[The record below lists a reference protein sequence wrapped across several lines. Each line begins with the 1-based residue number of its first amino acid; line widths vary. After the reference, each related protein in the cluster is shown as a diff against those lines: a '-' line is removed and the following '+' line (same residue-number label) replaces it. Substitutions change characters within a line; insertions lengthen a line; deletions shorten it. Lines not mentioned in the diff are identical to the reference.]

1 VVALQPET
9 GKELWSFAVPDGAPS
24 TRGVAYWPG
33 DGTLRP
39 RIVFGTSDGRLL
51 AIDAATGKAATQ
63 FGDNGVVNLKAG
75 VDNGFPDGQFG
86 MTSPPMVHG
95 NLIITGARV
104 QESPSLGMAGDTRA
118 WDARTGKLVWRFH
131 SVPQPGEFGHE
142 TWEGESWKA
151 RSGTN
156 VWGFMSVDPA
166 LGLLYLPYG
175 SPTYDFH
182 GGDRKGA
189 NLFGNSLVALDI
201 NTGKLKWHFQIVH
214 HDIWDYDL
222 NAAPILFDV
231 VKGREKIPAVGQ
243 LTKHGLLFLLDR
255 RNGKPVHGVVERPIA
270 KSDVA
275 GEHPWPTQP
284 FPVKPA
290 PLGRMSFQPSEVA
303 KVTPE
308 HEQFCKDMLAT
319 EGGMQ
324 YGGPFTPYGQKLS
337 IVFPGT
343 LGVSN
348 WHGGSFDPQTGY
360 LIVNTME
367 LADVGKVTPAPE
379 GSRTPYTR
387 VSPWGTFARF
397 WNPDTYWPCQAPPW
411 AKLVA
416 VNVHT
421 GDIAWSVPFGTIP
434 ELEAKGVKDTGAPNM
449 GGTITT
455 AGGLIFV
462 GATNDRRF
470 RAYDIKTGKEV
481 WSAQLEAGAY
491 ATPMTYRGGDGK
503 QYVVIVATGGGYYDR
518 LAGDSIVA
526 FALPE

>member
-1 VVALQPET
+1 
-9 GKELWSFAVPDGAPS
+9 
-24 TRGVAYWPG
+24 
-33 DGTLRP
+33 
-39 RIVFGTSDGRLL
+39 
-51 AIDAATGKAATQ
+51 
-63 FGDNGVVNLKAG
+63 
-75 VDNGFPDGQFG
+75 
-86 MTSPPMVHG
+86 
-95 NLIITGARV
+95 
-104 QESPSLGMAGDTRA
+104 
-118 WDARTGKLVWRFH
+118 
-131 SVPQPGEFGHE
+131 
-142 TWEGESWKA
+142 
-151 RSGTN
+151 
-156 VWGFMSVDPA
+156 
-166 LGLLYLPYG
+166 
-175 SPTYDFH
+175 
-182 GGDRKGA
+182 
-189 NLFGNSLVALDI
+189 
-201 NTGKLKWHFQIVH
+201 
-214 HDIWDYDL
+214 
-222 NAAPILFDV
+222 
-231 VKGREKIPAVGQ
+231 
-243 LTKHGLLFLLDR
+243 
-255 RNGKPVHGVVERPIA
+255 VHGVVERPIA